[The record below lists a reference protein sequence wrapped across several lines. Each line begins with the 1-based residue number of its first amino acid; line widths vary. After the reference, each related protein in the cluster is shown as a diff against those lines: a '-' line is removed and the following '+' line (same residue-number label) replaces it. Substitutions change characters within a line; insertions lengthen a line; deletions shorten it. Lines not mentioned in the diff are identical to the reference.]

1 VLIEKGKIYSRLKKN
16 QACDME
22 YPVLLTSGIVVAA
35 LYLPGLVVPAAILT
49 AAYAID
55 SLVLKYQHN
64 RPEVYILDD

>member
-1 VLIEKGKIYSRLKKN
+1 
-16 QACDME
+16 ME